1 MALAQAMTSLSCIC
15 FLLHGSIS
23 LSCSQQDGGVGG
35 GVKGHGRTRPALSS
49 QEDGGRRA

>member
-23 LSCSQQDGGVGG
+23 LRCSQEDGGGI
-35 GVKGHGRTRPALSS
+35 KGHGRTRPALSS